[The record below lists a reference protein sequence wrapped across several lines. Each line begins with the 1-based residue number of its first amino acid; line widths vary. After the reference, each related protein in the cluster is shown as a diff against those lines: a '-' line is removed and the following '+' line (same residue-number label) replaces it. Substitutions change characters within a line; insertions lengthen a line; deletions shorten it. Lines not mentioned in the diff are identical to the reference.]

1 MRQFCATLLLF
12 VAGNCLAATPTT
24 IHWLMVDLA
33 PFRLL
38 HGPEQGKGSS
48 DQMEKMLI
56 KLLPQYQHK
65 SRFTSFE
72 RRELL
77 HVDTGTLYC
86 SFGILANEKR
96 KKTMELSIP
105 AGVVMH
111 MAMATLSQSALS
123 QHLSQQLAQ
132 PLSEPVSK
140 NNGAVDLEKLL
151 HEHQFTGLLEKGRS
165 YAPAIEQALKNPNAL
180 LAQRSFTENNPVDL
194 LLAGRVDFLI
204 DYPHRIS
211 YLQSKSRQPLSDL
224 DYFPV
229 AGAEQRD
236 ATYVGCSKHPKA
248 KEVITAVN
256 QQLLTLWA
264 NPDYQRQM
272 LSWYDDENKQQLQQL
287 IRHIQQHLFSNDMPA
302 KVIAAPK
309 PAPIPA
315 PASGIQ

>member
-1 MRQFCATLLLF
+1 MRQFCATLLLL
-12 VAGNCLAATPTT
+12 VTGNCLAATPPT

-33 PFRLL
+33 PFRLVD
-38 HGPEQGKGSS
+38 GPEQGKGSS

-65 SRFTSFE
+65 SRFTSFA
-72 RRELL
+72 RREVL
-77 HVDTGTLYC
+77 HADTSALYC
-86 SFGILANEKR
+86 SFSILATKHR
-96 KKTMELSIP
+96 KDTMELSIP
-105 AGVVMH
+105 SGVVMH
-111 MAMATLSQSALS
+111 IALATLSNSPLS
-123 QHLSQQLAQ
+123 QHLRQHT
-132 PLSEPVSK
+132 
-140 NNGAVDLEKLL
+140 GAVDLAELL
-151 HEHQFTGLLEKGRS
+151 SKHQFTGLLEKDRS
-165 YAPAIEQALKNPNAL
+165 YAPSIEQALKQPDGL

-211 YLQSKSRQPLSDL
+211 YLQSKSRLPLSDL

-248 KEVITAVN
+248 KEVIAAVN

-264 NPDYQRQM
+264 DPAYLQQM

-287 IRHIQQHLFSNDMPA
+287 IQHIQQHLFSNDLPA
-302 KVIAAPK
+302 KVTAAPP

-315 PASGIQ
+315 PTSNIQ

>member
-1 MRQFCATLLLF
+1 MRHFCATLLLF
-12 VAGNCLAATPTT
+12 AASSCLAAGNTT
-24 IHWLMVDLA
+24 IQWLMVDLA

-65 SRFTSFE
+65 SRFTNFE

-77 HVDTGTLYC
+77 HIDTSTLYC
-86 SFGILANEKR
+86 SFGILANDKR
-96 KKTMELSIP
+96 KKTMALSIP

-111 MAMATLSQSALS
+111 MALVTPSNSPLS
-123 QHLSQQLAQ
+123 QHLKLQLIQQPSPQ
-132 PLSEPVSK
+132 
-140 NNGAVDLEKLL
+140 NNGAVDLGKLL
-151 HEHQFTGLLEKGRS
+151 NEHQFTGLLEQGRS
-165 YAPAIEQALKNPNAL
+165 YAPAVEQALKKPKAL
-180 LAQRSFTENNPVDL
+180 LAERSFTENNPVDL

-211 YLQSKSRQPLSDL
+211 YLQSKSRQPLLDL
-224 DYFPV
+224 EYFPV

-248 KEVITAVN
+248 KEVIAAVN

-264 NPDYQRQM
+264 DPDYQRQM

-287 IRHIQQHLFSNDMPA
+287 IQHIQQHL
-302 KVIAAPK
+302 
-309 PAPIPA
+309 
-315 PASGIQ
+315 PASSAKPPQNNSAGNAQSLND

>member
-38 HGPEQGKGSS
+38 HGPEQGEGSS
-48 DQMEKMLI
+48 DQMEKMLT

-65 SRFTSFE
+65 SRFTNFE

-77 HVDTGTLYC
+77 HIDTSTLYC

-96 KKTMELSIP
+96 KETMELSIP

-111 MAMATLSQSALS
+111 MALVTLSNSPLS
-123 QHLSQQLAQ
+123 QHLKQQLIKQ
-132 PLSEPVSK
+132 Q
-140 NNGAVDLEKLL
+140 GAVDLAKLL
-151 HEHQFTGLLEKGRS
+151 STHQFTGLLEQGRS
-165 YAPAIEQALKNPNAL
+165 YPPAVEQALKKPKTLMAK
-180 LAQRSFTENNPVDL
+180 RSFTENNPVDL
-194 LLAGRVDFLI
+194 LLADRVDFLI

-211 YLQSKSRQPLSDL
+211 YLQSKSRQPLLDL
-224 DYFPV
+224 EYFPV

-248 KEVITAVN
+248 KEVIAAVN

-264 NPDYQRQM
+264 DPDYQRQM

-287 IRHIQQHLFSNDMPA
+287 IRHIQQHL
-302 KVIAAPK
+302 
-309 PAPIPA
+309 
-315 PASGIQ
+315 PASSAKAQNDHSAGSAQSLNH

>member
-1 MRQFCATLLLF
+1 MRQFCVTLLLF
-12 VAGNCLAATPTT
+12 VAGNCLATTPTT

-38 HGPEQGKGSS
+38 NGPEQGKGSS

-77 HVDTGTLYC
+77 HADTSTLYC
-86 SFGILANEKR
+86 SFSVLGTKKR
-96 KKTMELSIP
+96 KETMELSIP
-105 AGVVMH
+105 SGVVMH
-111 MAMATLSQSALS
+111 IALATLSNSPLS
-123 QHLSQQLAQ
+123 QHLRQQTGPVDLAQ
-132 PLSEPVSK
+132 
-140 NNGAVDLEKLL
+140 LL
-151 HEHQFTGLLEKGRS
+151 NQHQFTGLLEKGRS

-211 YLQSKSRQPLSDL
+211 YLQSSSKQPHFDL

-236 ATYVGCSKHPKA
+236 ATYVACSKHPKA
-248 KEVITAVN
+248 KEVIEQVN

-264 NPDYQRQM
+264 DQDYLRQM

-287 IRHIQQHLFSNDMPA
+287 IQHIQQHLFNTAAAA
-302 KVIAAPK
+302 KMTVTRPQQTTSAVK
-309 PAPIPA
+309 
-315 PASGIQ
+315 

>member
-1 MRQFCATLLLF
+1 MRQFSATLLLLIALLF

-38 HGPEQGKGSS
+38 NGPEQGKGSS

-65 SRFTSFE
+65 SRFTSFA
-72 RRELL
+72 RREVL
-77 HVDTGTLYC
+77 HADTSALYC
-86 SFGILANEKR
+86 SFSILGTKER
-96 KKTMELSIP
+96 KESMELSIP
-105 AGVVMH
+105 SGVVMH
-111 MAMATLSQSALS
+111 IALATLSNSS
-123 QHLSQQLAQ
+123 LSQQLRQ
-132 PLSEPVSK
+132 QT
-140 NNGAVDLEKLL
+140 GAVDLVELL
-151 HEHQFTGLLEKGRS
+151 SKHQFTGLLEKDRS
-165 YAPAIEQALKNPNAL
+165 YAPSIEQALKKPDGL

-264 NPDYQRQM
+264 DPAYLQQM

-287 IRHIQQHLFSNDMPA
+287 IQHIQQHLFSN
-302 KVIAAPK
+302 KTAPEVTLVPPQHTTSAIK
-309 PAPIPA
+309 
-315 PASGIQ
+315 

>member
-12 VAGNCLAATPTT
+12 AASSCLAASNTT

-65 SRFTSFE
+65 SRFVSFE

-77 HVDTGTLYC
+77 HIDNSTLYC

-111 MAMATLSQSALS
+111 MAMATLSNSPLS
-123 QHLSQQLAQ
+123 QHLKQQLIQ
-132 PLSEPVSK
+132 QQ
-140 NNGAVDLEKLL
+140 GAVDLAKLL
-151 HEHQFTGLLEKGRS
+151 SEHQFTGLLEQGRS
-165 YAPAIEQALKNPNAL
+165 YAPAIEQTLKKPNAL

-211 YLQSKSRQPLSDL
+211 YLQSGSRQPLLDL
-224 DYFPV
+224 EYFPV

-248 KEVITAVN
+248 KEVIQQVN

-264 NPDYQRQM
+264 DPDYQRQM

-287 IRHIQQHLFSNDMPA
+287 IQHIQQHLPA
-302 KVIAAPK
+302 TSAK
-309 PAPIPA
+309 PPQNNSAGNA
-315 PASGIQ
+315 QSLNH

>member
-1 MRQFCATLLLF
+1 MRQFCATLLLL
-12 VAGNCLAATPTT
+12 VTGNCLAATPTT

-77 HVDTGTLYC
+77 HADTGTLYC

-96 KKTMELSIP
+96 RKTMELSIP

-111 MAMATLSQSALS
+111 IALATPAHSPLSQYLT
-123 QHLSQQLAQ
+123 QHLTQSD
-132 PLSEPVSK
+132 SGNE
-140 NNGAVDLEKLL
+140 GAVDLAKLL
-151 HEHQFTGLLEKGRS
+151 SEHQFSGLLEKGRS
-165 YAPAIEQALKNPNAL
+165 YAPTIEEALKKPQAL
-180 LAQRSFTENNPVDL
+180 LAQRSFSENNPVDI

-211 YLQSKSRQPLSDL
+211 YLKSKSRQPLADL
-224 DYFPV
+224 DYFPI
-229 AGAEQRD
+229 AGAQGMDE
-236 ATYVGCSKHPKA
+236 TYVGCSKHPQA
-248 KEVITAVN
+248 REVIAAVN
-256 QQLLTLWA
+256 QQLVGLW
-264 NPDYQRQM
+264 PDVAYQQQM

-287 IRHIQQHLFSNDMPA
+287 MQQLIQQL
-302 KVIAAPK
+302 PK
-309 PAPIPA
+309 ADGSYA
-315 PASGIQ
+315 TKAH